1 MNNKKLGFLLGLSFI
16 LLVVLVIVLD
26 PFKLNV
32 LKNNKEK
39 KYIIDDDD
47 TVEEKVKKL
56 MDNMTFDEKIAQMLI
71 LYYTKDTVDDNLK
84 DILDNVKPGGFIIT
98 KDQLT
103 TYENAKNFIKTVR
116 DSSEIPMI
124 ISVDEE
130 GGNVQRL
137 RNISDKKGTNIPY
150 MYYVGKT
157 NDLDLATNVGKIIAE
172 ESRTLGINV
181 VFNPVCDVYSNPK
194 NIVIGK
200 RSFGSNP
207 ELVSSMATS
216 VGKGMEDN
224 GVIATYKHFPGHG
237 DTETDSHV
245 SLPILNKTMDDLNQ
259 VELIPF
265 KKAIEN
271 DAKIMM
277 IGHLAMPKIIGDNT
291 PASLSKTIVTDLL
304 KIELGFKG
312 LVITDALN
320 MGALTKNYSDEEI
333 YTKAIEAGVD
343 LLLMPNGSRNAI
355 NYIKKNIREDR
366 VNESVKKIL
375 TFKYTYLDKY
385 EYLDNSYLNSK
396 EHQEII
402 NKISIKD

>member
-1 MNNKKLGFLLGLSFI
+1 MNNKKLGT
-16 LLVVLVIVLD
+16 LLVLSIIVLITLVLVLD

-32 LKNNKEK
+32 LKNNNGKRIKINE
-39 KYIIDDDD
+39 DD
-47 TVEEKVKKL
+47 TVEEKVNKL
-56 MDNMTFDEKIAQMLI
+56 MNSMTKEEKIAQMLI
-71 LYYTKDTVDDNLK
+71 LYYTKDKVDDNLK
-84 DILDNVKPGGFIIT
+84 NILDNVKPGGFIIT

-103 TYENAKNFIKTVR
+103 TYDNAKSFIKTVR

-137 RNISDKKGTNIPY
+137 RNLSDKKATNIPY
-150 MYYVGKT
+150 MYYLGKT
-157 NDLDLATNVGKIIAE
+157 NDLNLASDVGRIVAE
-172 ESRTLGINV
+172 EARTLGINV
-181 VFNPVCDVYSNPK
+181 VYNPVCDVYSNPK
-194 NIVIGK
+194 NTVIGK
-200 RSFGSNP
+200 RSFGSDP

-245 SLPILNKTMDDLNQ
+245 SLPVLNKTMDDLNQ

-277 IGHLAMPKIIGDNT
+277 IGHLAVPKITGDNT
-291 PASLSKTIVTDLL
+291 PASLSKTIITDLL
-304 KIELGFKG
+304 KNELGFKG

-320 MGALTKNYSDEEI
+320 MGALTENYSDEEI

-343 LLLMPNGSRNAI
+343 LLLMPNGSKNAI
-355 NYIKKNIREDR
+355 NYIKKNISEERID
-366 VNESVKKIL
+366 ESVKKIL
-375 TFKYTYLDKY
+375 TFKFTYLDKY
-385 EYLDNSYLNSK
+385 DYLDSSYLNSK
-396 EHQEII
+396 EHQDII
-402 NKISIKD
+402 SKIPVKD